1 MFGKLIGGL
10 LGYLVGGGSFLLAA
24 LGVLV
29 GHIFDTGYKQAQLR
43 LRPSPEQLKKI
54 QDTFFKTVFQLLGH
68 LAKAD
73 GRISEAEIQQTEA
86 FMAQMGL
93 TAEHRREAIELFKA
107 GSQPDF
113 DVQTTITTFKQ
124 ECGLHANLVQ
134 MLLVYLIHVALADG
148 KIDDAEQRVLH
159 SVAQS
164 LGMPS
169 FAFEQMIRM
178 IRAQE
183 AFRSQAGGAGQGYTQ
198 QASVDQLATAYEAL
212 GVKSDDSDAVIKR
225 AYRKLMSQYHPDK
238 LTGQGVPEDMIQEAT
253 ERSQEIQAA
262 YDLIKKSRK

>member
-1 MFGKLIGGL
+1 MFGKIIGGF
-10 LGYLVGGGSFLLAA
+10 LGYLVGGGSFFLAL
-24 LGVLV
+24 LGVFV
-29 GHIFDTGYKQAQLR
+29 GHIFDTGYRQAQLR

-73 GRISEAEIQQTEA
+73 GRISEEEVQQTEA
-86 FMAQMGL
+86 FMVQMGL
-93 TAEHRREAIELFKA
+93 TPEHRREAIELFKA
-107 GSQPDF
+107 GSQPEF
-113 DVQTTITTFKQ
+113 DVQAALSEFKR

-148 KIDDAEQRVLH
+148 EIDEAEQRVLH
-159 SVAQS
+159 DVAKS

-183 AFRSQAGGAGQGYTQ
+183 SFRTQSGGAGYSQT
-198 QASVDQLATAYEAL
+198 ASADQLSMAYEAL
-212 GVKSDDSDAVIKR
+212 GVKPEDSDAVIKR

-262 YDLIKKSRK
+262 YDTIKKSRQK